1 MMNVIERAVIL
12 ARYEYLDVG
21 DLPGIISND
30 LRGTSG
36 SDPGLQTGITLREME
51 KILIEKTLAD
61 TDSNRTHAARIL
73 GITRKTLLA
82 KIRDYGIQG

>member
-1 MMNVIERAVIL
+1 MNVIERAVIL
-12 ARYEYLDVG
+12 SRSDYLEERDF
-21 DLPGIISND
+21 PGI
-30 LRGTSG
+30 G
-36 SDPGLQTGITLREME
+36 SPEATGKKDPDQGVRTGISLREME

-82 KIRDYGIQG
+82 KIREYDIEG